1 MDQTN
6 ADWQQW
12 YDRHGPA
19 LLLYARQ
26 VTGSLAEAEDAM
38 HDGFIRFWKHREHV
52 EDALA
57 YLYRAVRSAALD
69 LRRGDSRRQQRELT
83 LADQPRPG
91 STEPWQD
98 VAKDESEQQ
107 LRDAMASLP
116 EPQRELLVMKVWGGL
131 TFDQI
136 AHATGLPRS
145 TAAARY
151 QSGINALSE
160 AMTEKD
166 RMR

>member
-1 MDQTN
+1 MEQTD
-6 ADWQQW
+6 ADWQAW

-26 VTGSLAEAEDAM
+26 VTRSLAEAEDAM
-38 HDGFIRFWKHREHV
+38 HDGFIRFWKHREHA

-57 YLYRAVRSAALD
+57 YLYRAVRTAALD
-69 LRRGDSRRQQRELT
+69 LRRGESRRQQREWA

-107 LRDAMASLP
+107 LRDAIASLP
-116 EPQRELLVMKVWGGL
+116 KPQRELLVMKVWGGL

-136 AHATGLPRS
+136 AHAAGLPRS

-151 QSGINALSE
+151 QSGIKALRE
-160 AMTEKD
+160 TMAEKE
-166 RMR
+166 RL